1 MIRKRCPVYKVIMIS
16 VAYVDKDSYFV
27 KLHLAGPAGLN
38 TFTGYGLGYVNV
50 KAECREKS
58 IVVLP
63 HQLPL
68 DCPPSCF
75 EELSA
80 SHLQELLALRS
91 QIVLLRIGGEA
102 MTTQAACRTYNT
114 LVAEERRVA
123 ATLLLA

>member
-1 MIRKRCPVYKVIMIS
+1 MQGKKHRR
-16 VAYVDKDSYFV
+16 
-27 KLHLAGPAGLN
+27 PAPPAAARL
-38 TFTGYGLGYVNV
+38 
-50 KAECREKS
+50 
-58 IVVLP
+58 
-63 HQLPL
+63 
-68 DCPPSCF
+68 PPSCF